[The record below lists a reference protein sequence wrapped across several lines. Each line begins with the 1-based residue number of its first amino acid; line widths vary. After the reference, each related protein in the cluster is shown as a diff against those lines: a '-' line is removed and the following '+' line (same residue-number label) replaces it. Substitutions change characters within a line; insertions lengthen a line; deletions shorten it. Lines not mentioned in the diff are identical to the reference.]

1 MQLNLVFRTLFLF
14 FFQQCKGVPVEDV
27 TIIGAGIGG
36 TYTGWRLRNAGL
48 RIGIYEFSD
57 RVGGRMYSR
66 FFPDAPDIPV
76 DFGAM
81 RIISARHPRMIKAGV
96 DLGLKFAIFPEGL
109 GRIPERTLLYLR
121 NTHLTTNELG
131 GPNTPYNLR
140 PEERMDPRLLSQLL
154 SETYSNYNGTNPNVE
169 LYTATTL
176 DGIPLYLQSYQE
188 VIQKTG
194 ISNEAQEYIKDSSL
208 FHYGFGPVQSLENF
222 PKTRRGFD
230 RPKMPTDLPE
240 IITVPTG
247 MNSYPS
253 EFMRQFLS
261 SNPFRH
267 TFRCNSQLVSISKKG
282 RGIYR
287 LKFMTTITVNG
298 TTLPTKN
305 YFCVDTRNV
314 ILALPKVPIQRIQM
328 PQFSNPTFISA
339 LNTVIDVQ
347 ASKIFLVYN
356 YPWWLSGS
364 RNFTFTH
371 SDLPYRQ
378 SFNWGISRTGKA
390 IFLISYADKEDVPF
404 WSRLQ
409 NTGNVISKRNDDT
422 RVTDEVVKQA
432 HRQLSSVYN
441 IPVKTIPYPV
451 DGMMFV
457 WNRYPY
463 NGGWVEWMPGSKRYD
478 IKRYLRR
485 PFGKNNIFINHG
497 YWGADYNGW
506 GESSLEAADDVLS
519 FFNVPSYLST
529 IYK

>member
-1 MQLNLVFRTLFLF
+1 
-14 FFQQCKGVPVEDV
+14 
-27 TIIGAGIGG
+27 
-36 TYTGWRLRNAGL
+36 
-48 RIGIYEFSD
+48 
-57 RVGGRMYSR
+57 
-66 FFPDAPDIPV
+66 
-76 DFGAM
+76 
-81 RIISARHPRMIKAGV
+81 
-96 DLGLKFAIFPEGL
+96 
-109 GRIPERTLLYLR
+109 
-121 NTHLTTNELG
+121 
-131 GPNTPYNLR
+131 
-140 PEERMDPRLLSQLL
+140 
-154 SETYSNYNGTNPNVE
+154 
-169 LYTATTL
+169 
-176 DGIPLYLQSYQE
+176 
-188 VIQKTG
+188 
-194 ISNEAQEYIKDSSL
+194 
-208 FHYGFGPVQSLENF
+208 
-222 PKTRRGFD
+222 
-230 RPKMPTDLPE
+230 
-240 IITVPTG
+240 
-247 MNSYPS
+247 
-253 EFMRQFLS
+253 
-261 SNPFRH
+261 
-267 TFRCNSQLVSISKKG
+267 
-282 RGIYR
+282 
-287 LKFMTTITVNG
+287 MTTITVNG

-485 PFGKNNIFINHG
+485 PFGQNNIFINHG
-497 YWGADYNGW
+497 YWAADYNGW

-529 IYK
+529 VSK